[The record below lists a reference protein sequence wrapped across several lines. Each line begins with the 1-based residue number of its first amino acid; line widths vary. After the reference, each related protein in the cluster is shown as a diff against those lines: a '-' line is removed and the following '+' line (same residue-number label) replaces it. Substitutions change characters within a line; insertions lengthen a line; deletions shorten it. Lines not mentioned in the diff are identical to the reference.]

1 MKIYDAMYRFT
12 YRDGKG
18 GTFTSVASFAS
29 DKSEAD
35 LQLQVDGHCNK
46 YGVLG
51 RDLVEIQD
59 LEYEDL
65 ADD

>member
-18 GTFTSVASFAS
+18 GTFTTVCSFAS
-29 DKSEAD
+29 DKSEED
-35 LQLQVDGHCNK
+35 LKLQVDGHCNR
-46 YGVLG
+46 YGVIG
-51 RDLVEIQD
+51 MDLVEPQD
-59 LEYEDL
+59 LEFEDL